1 LKKIVLI
8 TGADCPLCEEAKEI
22 LNSLQLKDVT
32 LIEKD
37 VYKTREIHNKYW
49 DKIPVLVKAKQD
61 LCWPFSYQEVKEFI
75 LI

>member
-1 LKKIVLI
+1 MKKIVLI

-49 DKIPVLVKAKQD
+49 DKINKLFNIEDKSSLRKLSDVNNNL
-61 LCWPFSYQEVKEFI
+61 
-75 LI
+75 